1 MAGAHGPGRYRRV
14 SRDAD
19 DHGSTHAAAGASARP
34 SVGSR
39 WSYDLLPVVMTGHGE
54 FRRREWQWGHG
65 LARLV
70 LLLERVQGFLPNQ
83 VQTLAF
89 QSHELGAGQQRL
101 FPGAGQFY
109 VDIGDDPARAG
120 AHHYNPVGEKHR
132 F

>member
-14 SRDAD
+14 SRAAG
-19 DHGSTHAAAGASARP
+19 DHGSARTAAGASARP

-39 WSYDLLPVVMTGHGE
+39 WSYHLLPVVMTGYGE
-54 FRRREWQWGHG
+54 FGRREWLWVRG

-70 LLLERVQGFLPNQ
+70 LLLEHVQGFLPNQ
-83 VQTLAF
+83 VKTLAF

-109 VDIGDDPARAG
+109 VD
-120 AHHYNPVGEKHR
+120 
-132 F
+132 